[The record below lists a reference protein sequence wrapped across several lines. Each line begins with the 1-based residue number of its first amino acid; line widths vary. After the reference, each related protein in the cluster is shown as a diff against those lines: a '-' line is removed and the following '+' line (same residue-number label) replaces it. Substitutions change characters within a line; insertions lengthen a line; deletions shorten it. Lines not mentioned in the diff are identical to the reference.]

1 MTPDPY
7 FKVAP
12 HFSSLGYS
20 DTANGEAPKILAS
33 PADICERV
41 INAARSVPFIK
52 ECPIYVFNKES
63 KRRITLDE
71 VKVAFTTTKPV
82 PNIYKK
88 TPSAMERIAT
98 LEAEVANLRALVSE
112 MSGAVEVLK
121 VSQTAAEPYTAVGE
135 KRARS

>member
-1 MTPDPY
+1 MPD
-7 FKVAP
+7 
-12 HFSSLGYS
+12 L
-20 DTANGEAPKILAS
+20 
-33 PADICERV
+33 RV
-41 INAARSVPFIK
+41 Q
-52 ECPIYVFNKES
+52 YKES